1 MKTISLKKVSAVAVA
16 SLGFGLLSVVPV
28 QAAGEDDVATT
39 ISSISLA
46 LDTSTPTV
54 GTIVNIAFGAV
65 VATDAGDGDNVV
77 RFKSYIS
84 SAPTN
89 GYVTSTFE
97 DDYAGITDT
106 ELGTGDTVTAGSL
119 IVTGI
124 AAANDSTA
132 STTAGAAGINF
143 VPTKSGTYQLTA
155 YHDSDGDGV
164 VDNNES
170 RQTIDIVVSAAKGIS
185 AATSTVYQA
194 SAILPSAGTYASDAT
209 SNSTIALYQPVLCG
223 KSTGTQCS
231 NLLVTVRDTSG
242 TSIPDATG
250 YVFAAEISGSG
261 TLGISGTDATYTEAS
276 SSRAVS
282 LTSNT
287 TGDDAIF
294 NVSIWPD
301 GTAGTGTVTV
311 TATDPDGTKVTLGA
325 KTVKFFGTVAKLE
338 VVADSQNYKVLRAA
352 LGTATGAT
360 TGLTASVL
368 PALTIKATDSLG
380 IPVGGLSIT
389 GTPTDVSVV
398 SGSSAAQGLVAN
410 DAGYL
415 YGGMGYYH
423 ADVTSATSSVSGN
436 KTTVTYST
444 TLSTGVKIT
453 TTADFTIGGSV
464 TSEALALDKTSYAPG
479 ECMVVTITAKDSAGN
494 PVYDGKAS
502 PEVTFSKAVGGT
514 MGAGTYAAGKKS
526 SSTTTNKCT
535 VFAPSVAGAFIAQA
549 TSSATGTPTITASS
563 SVTDANAG
571 LLTQIDA
578 LNAKIVALNA
588 LIAKIMKKLGVK

>member
-1 MKTISLKKVSAVAVA
+1 VYIATELLNAGDVVA
-16 SLGFGLLSVVPV
+16 S
-28 QAAGEDDVATT
+28 AIAG
-39 ISSISLA
+39 
-46 LDTSTPTV
+46 
-54 GTIVNIAFGAV
+54 NAV
-65 VATDAGDGDNVV
+65 
-77 RFKSYIS
+77 
-84 SAPTN
+84 
-89 GYVTSTFE
+89 
-97 DDYAGITDT
+97 IT
-106 ELGTGDTVTAGSL
+106 
-119 IVTGI
+119 
-124 AAANDSTA
+124 
-132 STTAGAAGINF
+132 F
-143 VPTKSGTYQLTA
+143 VPTKAGTYQLTA
-155 YHDSDGDGV
+155 YHDADNDGV

-170 RQTIDIVVSAAKGIS
+170 RQTIDIVVSARGAIS

-194 SAILPSAGTYASDAT
+194 SATLPAAGTYASDST
-209 SNSTIALYQPVLCG
+209 SNSTIALYQPVLCS
-223 KSTGTQCS
+223 KTTGTQCS

-242 TSIPDATG
+242 TAVADATG

-261 TLGISGTDATYTEAS
+261 TLGISGTDATYTQAS
-276 SSRAVS
+276 SSRSVS
-282 LTSNT
+282 LTSDT
-287 TGDDAIF
+287 TGDDAVF

-311 TATDPDGTKVTLGA
+311 TATDPEGNKVTLGT
-325 KTVKFFGTVAKLE
+325 KTVKFFGTVAKLA
-338 VVADSQNYKVLRAA
+338 VVADSQNYKVLRAG

-360 TGLTASVL
+360 TGLTATVL
-368 PALTIKATDSLG
+368 PALTVLATDSLG
-380 IPVGGLSIT
+380 IPVGGLTIT

-398 SGSSAAQGLVAN
+398 SGSSVAEGLVAN

-415 YGGMGYYH
+415 YGGIGYYH
-423 ADVTSATSSVSGN
+423 ANVTSATSSVSGN

-444 TLSTGVKIT
+444 TLSTGVKIS

-464 TSEALALDKTSYAPG
+464 ATETLAFDKTSYAPG

-494 PVYDGKAS
+494 PTYDGKAS

-514 MGAGTYAAGKKS
+514 MGAGTYTAGKKS

-535 VFAPSVAGAFIAQA
+535 VFAPSVAGAFVAQA

-563 SVTDANAG
+563 SVTDANAA